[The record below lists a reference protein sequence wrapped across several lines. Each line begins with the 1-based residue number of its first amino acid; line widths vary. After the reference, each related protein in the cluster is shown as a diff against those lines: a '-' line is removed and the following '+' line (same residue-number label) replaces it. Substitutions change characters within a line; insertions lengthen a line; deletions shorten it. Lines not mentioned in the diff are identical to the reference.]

1 MKSKLLFG
9 TALLLSLMATACQDT
24 VNTIENT
31 NKTMNSNIVHDT
43 RFHTD
48 SFLKNRLALQ
58 SINTSRTQDGF
69 MRAQLEAVNVRTG
82 FFSELWSGLTGENPY
97 KIRYKFVWFDR
108 TGMAVNTTLLSDWQ
122 TAFVKPGETLYLQSV

>member
-1 MKSKLLFG
+1 
-9 TALLLSLMATACQDT
+9 
-24 VNTIENT
+24 
-31 NKTMNSNIVHDT
+31 MNNNIVHDT

-58 SINTSRTQDGF
+58 SINTGRTQDGF

-108 TGMAVNTTLLSDWQ
+108 DGMAVNTTLLSDWQ